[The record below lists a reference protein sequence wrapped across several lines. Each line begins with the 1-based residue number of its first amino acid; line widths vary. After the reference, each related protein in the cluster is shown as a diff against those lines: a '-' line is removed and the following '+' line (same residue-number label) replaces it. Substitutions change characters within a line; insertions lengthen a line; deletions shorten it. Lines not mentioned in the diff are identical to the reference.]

1 MVPRSSR
8 KGWCSCVGSLALLA
22 AAFLTSDIQ
31 ASFAIL
37 SGGSTVT
44 GGTFID
50 DQQFATPA
58 PDRLSFS
65 VFGDYSFR
73 ASASSATV
81 SITTY
86 LTLPFNPQGPYNVNT
101 SIDGF
106 FASDLIGTTARI
118 TDFSASS
125 SLVNFV
131 GFPSVPV
138 PVPGTTAAASIATL
152 PESLP
157 TVTSGFPLSSLHL
170 QDSATTPTT
179 IPSGTF
185 VEFLG
190 QVSTINFDMLAVGET
205 ISIELPDDS
214 SLTPTVPEPQSIT
227 LLGLGS
233 LITLGATMLRKLMSR
248 SASVRREPEDE

>member
-1 MVPRSSR
+1 MVARSWRGGWYSR
-8 KGWCSCVGSLALLA
+8 VGSLALLA
-22 AAFLTSDIQ
+22 TALLTSEAQ
-31 ASFAIL
+31 ASFAVL
-37 SGGSTVT
+37 TVDNAVT
-44 GGTFID
+44 GGSFVNH
-50 DQQFATPA
+50 QQFATA
-58 PDRLSFS
+58 AQDRLSFT
-65 VFGDYSFR
+65 VYGDYSFT
-73 ASASSATV
+73 ANATSATV
-81 SITTY
+81 SLTTN
-86 LTLPFNPQGPYNVNT
+86 LTLPFNPQGPYNVST

-106 FASDLIGTTARI
+106 FASSMPLTTARI
-118 TDFSASS
+118 TDYSASS
-125 SLVNFV
+125 FLFNFV
-131 GFPSVPV
+131 GFPSVVV